1 MIDLDLHRFGCRS
14 SLVCTIKDALGI
26 GLFKINNEIILLKP
40 VSNLF

>member
-1 MIDLDLHRFGCRS
+1 MIDLDLHRFGFRG
-14 SLVCTIKDALGI
+14 SLMCTVKDALGL